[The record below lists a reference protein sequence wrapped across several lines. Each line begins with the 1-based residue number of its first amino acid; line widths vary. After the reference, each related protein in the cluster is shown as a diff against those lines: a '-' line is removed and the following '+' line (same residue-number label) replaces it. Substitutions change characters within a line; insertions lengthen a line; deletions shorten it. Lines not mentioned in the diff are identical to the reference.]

1 MSTISSKA
9 MPPNSR
15 RTRSP
20 PTPGAYLDFP
30 TAWRHFVDVI
40 PPEDRGD
47 VVKALA
53 KAFSSP
59 PRTDAERERLVK
71 AASACIAWEN
81 SASRLD
87 RDENS
92 HSQPNQKYA
101 LTTARI
107 LVHYMVNGGFLGG
120 GGTVQAAAAPSA
132 VMKRRRCN

>member
-1 MSTISSKA
+1 M
-9 MPPNSR
+9 
-15 RTRSP
+15 
-20 PTPGAYLDFP
+20 
-30 TAWRHFVDVI
+30 
-40 PPEDRGD
+40 
-47 VVKALA
+47 
-53 KAFSSP
+53 
-59 PRTDAERERLVK
+59 K
-71 AASACIAWEN
+71 AASACIAWES